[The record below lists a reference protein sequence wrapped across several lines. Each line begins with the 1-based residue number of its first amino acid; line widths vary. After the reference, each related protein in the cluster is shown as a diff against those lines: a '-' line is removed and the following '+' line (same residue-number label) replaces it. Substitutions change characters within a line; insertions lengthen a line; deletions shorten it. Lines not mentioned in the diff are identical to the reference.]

1 MRRIELKNILVG
13 SLAMA
18 AVAAITGTAGAGTLQ
33 VSPINIEVPGGT
45 ATTVENLENKGT
57 TVINAQVR
65 VFKWNHKSGKESLV
79 PTKDVVASPPALK
92 IQPGGKATVR
102 VVRLLKTPV
111 VGEETY
117 RLIIDDIPPP
127 PDKEGGSVSFAVR
140 HAIPVFFQAAGIKS
154 ELSWTAKMNGPNL
167 VLTAN
172 NSGQLHARIS
182 QLTLSANGKVV
193 ASVNGLAGYALAGDF
208 IVWKLKAKGVRAGST
223 IAIKASTNDG
233 PVDAKAQIQ

>member
-1 MRRIELKNILVG
+1 MRRIELKNIFLG

-18 AVAAITGTAGAGTLQ
+18 AAATISGPAIAGALQ

-45 ATTVENLENKGT
+45 ATTVENLANKGT

-65 VFKWNHKSGKESLV
+65 VFKWNHKDGKESLV
-79 PTKDVVASPPALK
+79 PTTDVVASPPALK
-92 IQPGGKATVR
+92 IQPGGVATVR

-127 PDKEGGSVSFAVR
+127 PDKDGGSVSFAVR
-140 HAIPVFFQAAGIKS
+140 HAIPVFFQAPSIKS
-154 ELSWTAKMNGPNL
+154 ELSWKAKMNGQSL
-167 VLTAN
+167 TLTATN
-172 NSGQLHARIS
+172 MGQLHARFAQLLIS
-182 QLTLSANGKVV
+182 QNGKVV

-208 IVWKLKAKGVRAGST
+208 SAWKLKVKGVQAGST
-223 IAIKASTNDG
+223 IQIKASTNDG
-233 PVDAKAQIQ
+233 PVDTKVQVQ